1 MCAQSLDRILGRV
14 SAATVAVST
23 ASPATAAE
31 PGAERWRA
39 LGLISAAQVGAM
51 STWFSAAAVAP
62 SLAREWSLNA
72 GELGLL
78 TVAVQLGFVA
88 GALTSGISGAPD
100 VFGTRRVFVLSALAA
115 AAANAAFAL
124 VPGELWMALPA
135 RFALGFCLAGVYPT
149 GMKLMTGWFRRGRG
163 LAIGAVVGALT
174 LGSALPHGIAGA
186 GLAGALPWR
195 TVIAA
200 TSVGALVSAAIVGLL
215 VRRGPLEAPSP
226 PLDLRWALRSLSDPA
241 VRLANLGYFGHM
253 WELYAMWTWVPSFL
267 LASFAVSA
275 GIGADAAALD
285 PALRAAA
292 SRAAALVVGMG
303 ALGCVAAGLLAD
315 RIGRTAVTA
324 AAMAL
329 SGASAIATGLLFG
342 QSPALVTAVAV
353 VWGITVIADSAQF
366 STSVSELSEPSR
378 IGSALALHTAL
389 GFLLTAA
396 SIQLLPLTQS
406 ALGWSGA
413 FAILAVGPALGVVA
427 MLRLRARPES
437 LRLANGRR

>member
-1 MCAQSLDRILGRV
+1 M
-14 SAATVAVST
+14 
-23 ASPATAAE
+23 E
-31 PGAERWRA
+31 PGSERWRA

-62 SLAREWSLNA
+62 SLAREWALDTA
-72 GELGLL
+72 QLGLL

-115 AAANAAFAL
+115 AVANALFAL
-124 VPGELWMALPA
+124 VPGDLRLALPA

-174 LGSALPHGIAGA
+174 LGSALPHAIAGA
-186 GLAGALPWR
+186 GLAGTLPWR
-195 TVIAA
+195 WVIGA
-200 TSVGALVSAAIVGLL
+200 TSLGALVSAAIVFLL

-226 PLDLRWALRSLSDPA
+226 PLDLRWALRSLRNPA
-241 VRLANLGYFGHM
+241 VRLANFGYFGHM
-253 WELYAMWTWVPSFL
+253 WELYAMWTWVPAFL
-267 LASFAVSA
+267 LASFAASA
-275 GIGADAAALD
+275 GVESDAAD
-285 PALRAAA
+285 PALRSSA
-292 SRAAALVVGMG
+292 SRAAALVVGAG
-303 ALGCVAAGLLAD
+303 ALGCVGAGLLAD
-315 RIGRTAVTA
+315 RVGRTAVTS

-329 SGASAIATGLLFG
+329 SGACAIVTGLLFG
-342 QSPALVTAVAV
+342 ASPALVTVLAV

-366 STSVSELSEPSR
+366 SASVSELSEPER
-378 IGSALALHTAL
+378 IGSALALQTAL

-427 MLRLRARPES
+427 MLRLRARPEA